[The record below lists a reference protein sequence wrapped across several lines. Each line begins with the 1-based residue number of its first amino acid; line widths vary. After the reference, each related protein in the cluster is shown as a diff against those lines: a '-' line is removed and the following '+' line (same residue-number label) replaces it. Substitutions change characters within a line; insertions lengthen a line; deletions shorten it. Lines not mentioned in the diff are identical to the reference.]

1 MEELV
6 LELKFIVPNAQ
17 SKMRILELWEKTFEN
32 RQQLR
37 KSESLLEYFN
47 DFPVIGAFDGE
58 LIKLEFLKIKPEAK
72 PFKDHWDEIQDKI
85 LDHYTNMCV
94 ELKDKFIR
102 ALAIIRAKCPSRGS
116 KRNKNVDTNKK
127 NPLSGVIEWINSED
141 DFPTN
146 VNSPVLIC
154 RGPFLEGTT
163 DSAVC
168 WGSTVINVPTGLQS
182 AFKVLFCSFAVIGV
196 EPPQQD
202 KQFFAF
208 VAGAVLGL
216 PGMSTTCEKFLVSLD

>member
-1 MEELV
+1 MCL
-6 LELKFIVPNAQ
+6 FITRF
-17 SKMRILELWEKTFEN
+17 S
-32 RQQLR
+32 
-37 KSESLLEYFN
+37 FN
-47 DFPVIGAFDGE
+47 IE
-58 LIKLEFLKIKPEAK
+58 
-72 PFKDHWDEIQDKI
+72 
-85 LDHYTNMCV
+85 
-94 ELKDKFIR
+94 FIR

-116 KRNKNVDTNKK
+116 KRNKNVDTNKR
-127 NPLSGVIEWINSED
+127 NPLSGVIEWINVRNNIDLNLQTSLKRFSILYFQSED